1 VRLLR
6 RRQAPRPAAEPF
18 GRFTVLLEEA
28 GLHISAVV
36 QEILDLIRL
45 GR

>member
-1 VRLLR
+1 
-6 RRQAPRPAAEPF
+6 
-18 GRFTVLLEEA
+18 VLLEEA